1 MTCLSQG
8 KLVVAW
14 ADPRMESGEFFA
26 RTAFYFI
33 DKLYYPRFSA
43 GVNLLHQRERYRD
56 FKGPF
61 SLYLFQLS
69 MIEFAEL
76 RKDDLALLRPCL
88 AVSPNRFCD
97 YTLGNLYMWRHD
109 LWTGFCLFKGTLL
122 IEKEY
127 EAGKFCFLCP
137 VGEGFLTAVE
147 ALEEFCL
154 AKKLPL
160 RFFAVCE
167 SGEKMLVSRYPHAQV
182 MTNRSWADYL
192 YNLAD
197 LRDFP
202 GKRYQS
208 KRHNAERFY
217 DEHPQA
223 VFREATTTDVP
234 RLETFLREYVAEN
247 QGRDISLTEMALSHE
262 MLLDPPSID
271 SRVGYLEENGR
282 VIGLSL
288 GERRGDTIFQHIEK
302 ALREY
307 PGIYQAL
314 TSSYLKAF
322 GEGAAFVNREE
333 DDGNPGLREAKL
345 QLHPVALLR
354 KSFFEVTNQFDLYHG
369 VPSLQGPRI
378 LLSRME
384 EADQMAYFR
393 LATDGKRNRY
403 WGYDYQASVPEGAPV
418 SPSYFYHDVLQDYEN
433 RSCLSLLIHD
443 LSGQFLGEAVLYHF
457 TSLNSAEIGIRLVKE
472 AEGHGYAI
480 EALGLLIDF
489 AKNLGLRSLSFEC
502 FSRNE
507 RSLRL
512 AARLGFRKTSEG
524 DGKLYFA
531 LSLIA
536 Q

>member
-1 MTCLSQG
+1 
-8 KLVVAW
+8 
-14 ADPRMESGEFFA
+14 MESGEFFA

-33 DKLYYPRFSA
+33 DKLYYPRFRG
-43 GVNLLHQRERYRD
+43 GVNPILLAEHSLSP
-56 FKGPF
+56 KGPDG
-61 SLYLFQLS
+61 LYWFQLT

-76 RKDDLALLRPCL
+76 RKEDLALLRPYL
-88 AVSPNRFCD
+88 ATSPNRFCD

-109 LWTGFCLFKGTLL
+109 LWTGFCLYKGTLL

-127 EAGKFCFLCP
+127 ERGQYCFLCP
-137 VGEGFLTAVE
+137 LGEDFEIAVE

-167 SGEKMLVSRYPHAQV
+167 GAERKLASRYPHHQIMA
-182 MTNRSWADYL
+182 NRSWADYL
-192 YNLAD
+192 YNLED

-202 GKRYQS
+202 GKRFQS

-217 DEHPQA
+217 AEHPET
-223 VFREATTTDVP
+223 VFHEAQFGDVP
-234 RLETFLREYVAEN
+234 RLEAFLQEYIAEN

-262 MLLDPPSID
+262 MLLDPSSID
-271 SRVGYLEENGR
+271 SRVGYLEEKGR

-314 TSSYLKAF
+314 TSAYLKAF

-369 VPSLQGPRI
+369 LPSLRGPRI
-378 LLSRME
+378 LLSQME
-384 EADQMAYFR
+384 EKDQEGYFR
-393 LATDGKRNRY
+393 LVTDEKRNRY
-403 WGYDYQASVPEGAPV
+403 WGYDYLSEVPAGQTA
-418 SPSYFYHDVLQDYEN
+418 SPSYFYNDVLADYES
-433 RSCLSLLIHD
+433 RHVLSLLIHD
-443 LSGQFLGEAVLYHF
+443 FEGKLLGETVLHHF
-457 TSLNSAEIGIRLVKE
+457 TALNSAEIGVRLFPE
-472 AEGHGYAI
+472 AEGKGYAR
-480 EALGLLIDF
+480 EALKLLIDF
-489 AKNLGLRSLSFEC
+489 AKSLGLRSLSFEC
-502 FSRNE
+502 YTQNE
-507 RSLRL
+507 RSLSL
-512 AARLGFRKTSEG
+512 ATRLGFRKTSEG
-524 DGKLYFA
+524 DGKRFFA
-531 LSLIA
+531 FSLLPE
-536 Q
+536 